1 MSPEST
7 YMKIH
12 LDRGEA
18 HCYLIPTVQ
27 PPLILIAAQK
37 GFVMCG
43 YLDLEAA
50 ERVGV
55 AAAKVSGVSKFN
67 DVLNAQIEDCTSR
80 AREMGVSAGMRGK
93 DALEMMSDGND
104 AKGAP
109 QQD

>member
-1 MSPEST
+1 MSTEST
-7 YMKIH
+7 YMKIR

-18 HCYLIPTVQ
+18 YCYLIPTVQ
-27 PPLILIAAQK
+27 PPLILIAARR

-50 ERVGV
+50 EGAGV
-55 AAAKVSGVSKFN
+55 AAAKVSGVSIFN

-80 AREMGVSAGMRGK
+80 AREMGVSVGMRGK
-93 DALEMMSDGND
+93 EALEMMSDGND
-104 AKGAP
+104 AEGAP